1 MGEKRKFRY
10 RDAGVDISAQ
20 DDAIGR
26 MKSAVRSTFG
36 PSVLSDVGN
45 FGGLVALDVKSYKEP
60 VLVASIDSV
69 GTKLKIAFLTGINN
83 TVGRDLVAH
92 CVNDILAQG
101 ARPLF
106 FMDCLSMGK
115 LDPDV
120 AKSVVEGIAE
130 GCRQVGCALLGGE
143 TAELPDFYEQNEYD
157 LVGTIVGI
165 VEKEKIIDGSAI
177 KKGDKIIGIASDGL
191 HTNGY
196 SLARKLLFEV
206 AGFEI
211 DDFVE
216 ELGTTLKEELLKP
229 HRCYFKPLWGLLE
242 EDRIKGIAHVTGG
255 GLKDN
260 IPRILPDGV
269 AALVDTKSWDVPP
282 IFSLL
287 QRVGN
292 VAWDE
297 MFRTF
302 NMGIG
307 LGLLVSKSYVKDVL
321 KVLEDN
327 KEKAYIIGDIVDG
340 DKETRF
346 TC

>member
-1 MGEKRKFRY
+1 MGEKRTFGY

-45 FGGLVALDVKSYKEP
+45 FGGLLALDVKSYKEP

-69 GTKLKIAFLTGINN
+69 GTKLKIAFLTGIHN

-120 AKSVVEGIAE
+120 AKSVIEGIAE

-206 AGFEI
+206 AGLEI

-242 EDRIKGIAHVTGG
+242 EDGIKGIAHITGG

-307 LGLLVSKSYVKDVL
+307 LGLLVSKNYASDVL